1 MKIYR
6 IRHKATGEYWQD
18 GRQLNRIV
26 KRIYYTMGS
35 AKGALKS
42 SSRMHKHSYLNTSTN
57 QVVQQQLNVKD
68 YEVVEYDLQEVAKHD
83 F

>member
-6 IRHKATGEYWQD
+6 IRHKTTGEFWAD
-18 GRQLNRIV
+18 SRQLNRIV
-26 KRIYYTMGS
+26 KRIYYTLGS

-42 SSRMHKHSYLNTSTN
+42 SSRMHKQSYLNAATN
-57 QVVQQQLNVKD
+57 QVVQQQLDIKE
-68 YEVVEYDLQEVAKHD
+68 YEVVEYDLQEIGKHD